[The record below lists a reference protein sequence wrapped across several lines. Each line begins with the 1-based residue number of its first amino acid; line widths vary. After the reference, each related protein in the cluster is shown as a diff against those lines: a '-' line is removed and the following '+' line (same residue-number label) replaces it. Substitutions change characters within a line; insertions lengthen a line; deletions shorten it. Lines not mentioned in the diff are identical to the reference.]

1 MKMEPENL
9 SISPTP
15 TPPPLRSL
23 ILPIDDEEEDDD
35 DDDDVIKTLVTSL
48 GRSFGSGPKRLVEA
62 MIKQSDICLAS
73 SFLEGFD
80 FGFLGVRDWLL
91 ALLAFLVVG
100 GRERPRVRDGRDG
113 RDW

>member
-23 ILPIDDEEEDDD
+23 ILPIDDEDE
-35 DDDDVIKTLVTSL
+35 DDDVIKTLVTSL
-48 GRSFGSGPKRLVEA
+48 GRSLGSGPRRWVEA

-100 GRERPRVRDGRDG
+100 GLERPRVRDGRDG
-113 RDW
+113 RDL